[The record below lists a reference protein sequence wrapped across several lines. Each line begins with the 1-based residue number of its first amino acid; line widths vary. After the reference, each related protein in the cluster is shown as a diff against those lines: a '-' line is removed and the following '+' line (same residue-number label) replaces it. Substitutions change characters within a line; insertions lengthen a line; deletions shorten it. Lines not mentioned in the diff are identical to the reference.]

1 MVGSGAGRRRR
12 RVARLVWISQRSR
25 ATIHCTRARV
35 LDHSSDSPMER
46 RAPHGAVEMHTRAGP
61 HKCVQR
67 CSRHRSRGL
76 SRSGPSGKRVDGVP
90 ARPHPRPSRN
100 ACALDSPAP
109 LPSPAPFPPTGHPSP
124 FLQCQSKH
132 RMCSVSWGRDPHSPP
147 HLATREVFRKQILY
161 FCNIGVRDE
170 IRPDLGRLI
179 VMSHMQNEGDELA
192 VFVS

>member
-1 MVGSGAGRRRR
+1 MLSKRDAMPRRYPESEENHLYYCDERPGVRVPKFAQRRRTLEQTPSRRRR
-12 RVARLVWISQRSR
+12 DGPSR
-25 ATIHCTRARV
+25 AFRMPAAPRHRPRARA
-35 LDHSSDSPMER
+35 E
-46 RAPHGAVEMHTRAGP
+46 
-61 HKCVQR
+61 
-67 CSRHRSRGL
+67 
-76 SRSGPSGKRVDGVP
+76 
-90 ARPHPRPSRN
+90 
-100 ACALDSPAP
+100 
-109 LPSPAPFPPTGHPSP
+109 PSPAPFPPTGHPSP